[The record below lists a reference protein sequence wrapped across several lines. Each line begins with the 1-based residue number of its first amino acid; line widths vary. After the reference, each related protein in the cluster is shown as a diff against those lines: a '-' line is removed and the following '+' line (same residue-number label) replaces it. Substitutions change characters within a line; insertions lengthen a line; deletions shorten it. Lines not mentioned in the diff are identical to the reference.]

1 MKKSLLT
8 VALLAMTAVASFAQG
23 TIHPLNGS
31 LTRVRID
38 DGDGV
43 YSTTLDRQAATA
55 DGIKVGIFWGA
66 AGGAAETLAGTMTIG
81 ATAGV
86 MVGQPAIFALQ
97 GAGDVGA
104 IISLQMRVVDSGN
117 FRGQTDVKQVKL
129 GSPSGPGTVVWSTTG
144 ADVNGSGT
152 FRPLLVSV
160 VPEPSTIALGVL
172 GLGSLLLFRRRK

>member
-23 TIHPLNGS
+23 TINPLNGS
-31 LTRVRID
+31 LTRVKMDTDRNGVYASTD
-38 DGDGV
+38 LNATAADGV
-43 YSTTLDRQAATA
+43 
-55 DGIKVGIFWGA
+55 KVGIFWGA
-66 AGGAAETLAGTMTIG
+66 AGGPADNFAGEMSIG
-81 ATAGV
+81 TTAGIL
-86 MVGQPAIFALQ
+86 VGQPAIFALQ

-104 IISLQMRVVDSGN
+104 TISLQMRVTAGGQ
-117 FRGQTDVKQVKL
+117 GQTEVKQVKL
-129 GSPSGPGTVVWSTTG
+129 AAASGPGTVVWSTTG

-152 FRPLLVSV
+152 FRPLLV